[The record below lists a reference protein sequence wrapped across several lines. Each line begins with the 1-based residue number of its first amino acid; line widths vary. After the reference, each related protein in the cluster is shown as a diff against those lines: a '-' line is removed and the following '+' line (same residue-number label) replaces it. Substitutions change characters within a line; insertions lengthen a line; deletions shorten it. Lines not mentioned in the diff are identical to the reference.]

1 MTAPEDEPGA
11 EAAAPWGNGVSGTV
25 NGTVIQAGRV
35 HGGITVVTG
44 ASAPERVVPDQIPP
58 LTVPFV
64 NRRAELALL
73 AADSAPRPHE
83 GEPPGEGSEPHGDED
98 DLVGD
103 RDAVEVGY
111 RVFFGLPGVGKT
123 ALVRKW
129 GRARGTRDRFPDG
142 QLFVDYAGLRGVDGD
157 SAIALARCLRELG
170 VKEEFIPHTL
180 EDRAALYRH
189 HTAGR
194 RLLVVV
200 DDALKAAQVRP
211 LLPQGA
217 GSMLLV
223 TSTRRLGELTLDGAR
238 LTPMAPLD
246 ADAALRL
253 LADRLGPETVH
264 AHREAA
270 LSVVAACGG
279 LPKALDL
286 AAVRLLQRPHLTLPA
301 LARELARESNR
312 LRGLAL
318 RGGPAMSTVLE
329 LTYGEL
335 SQEEA
340 GLYRLLGVLPGRTC
354 EPVTVAAGLGL
365 AAQGGE
371 GEAAELLERLFDAGL
386 LDAAEGGHYRM
397 HDLVRAHA
405 REKAGEVEGAR
416 WADGVV
422 ERVTR
427 ALLLRTA
434 QADRALREDRL
445 RVAVLDEL
453 LAQAPDPFADGAERE
468 RAKRALAWLE
478 AGKYNT
484 LAVLAAAEALGL
496 HGLVWPLAEAQT
508 ALFLH
513 HRHVREWL
521 TSLETGARA
530 AAADLAPAG
539 EARLRSLLSRP
550 LLDLGEDERARAEL
564 ERAAA
569 CAEVA
574 ASPVLSASVLEFS
587 GRYWDR
593 ADPERAVGVY
603 ARAVELNAE
612 AGEERGGALAEFF
625 LGRALVATGRAAEA
639 LPVLERARDVL
650 RGLGEDDRRMAAR
663 AGAAL
668 GDARE
673 ALGDLAGAERE
684 LREAAGELR
693 AVDATYYEAQAR
705 ERLAGLMV
713 REGHLTAARAEALR
727 AYTIYE
733 EGGSPEAGRLRV
745 RMAALLGED
754 VVAGE

>member
-11 EAAAPWGNGVSGTV
+11 DAPGPWGNSVSGTV
-25 NGTVIQAGRV
+25 DGTVVQAGRV

-44 ASAPERVVPDQIPP
+44 KPAPEPVIPDTIPA
-58 LTVPFV
+58 LTTRFI

-73 AADSAPRPHE
+73 TADSAPRPYE
-83 GEPPGEGSEPHGDED
+83 DDPPGDAADPPD
-98 DLVGD
+98 DD
-103 RDAVEVGY
+103 TVEVGY

-123 ALVRKW
+123 ALACRW
-129 GRARGTRDRFPDG
+129 GRAQGTRERFPDG
-142 QLFVDYAGLRGVDGD
+142 RLYVDYAGLRGVDGD

-170 VKEEFIPHTL
+170 VKDEYIPHTL
-180 EDRAALYRH
+180 EDRAALYKRR
-189 HTAGR
+189 TAGR

-200 DDALKAAQVRP
+200 DDALRAAQVRP

-223 TSTRRLGELTLDGAR
+223 TSTRRLFELTLDGAR

-246 ADAALRL
+246 EEAALRL
-253 LADRLGPETVH
+253 LADRLGPETVR

-270 LSVVAACGG
+270 LRVVAACGG
-279 LPKALDL
+279 LPLALHL

-301 LARELARESNR
+301 LARELAGESDR

-318 RGGPAMSTVLE
+318 GGGPAMSGVLE
-329 LTYGEL
+329 LTYSEL
-335 SQEEA
+335 TPREA
-340 GLYRLLGVLPGRTC
+340 GLYRLLGVLPGRTY
-354 EPVTVAAGLGL
+354 EPVTVAAGLSP
-365 AAQGGE
+365 AAGTGE
-371 GEAAELLERLFDAGL
+371 EEAAALLGRLFEAGL
-386 LDAAEGGHYRM
+386 LDAAGDGHYRM

-405 REKAGEVEGAR
+405 REKAGAVEGEG

-434 QADRALREDRL
+434 QADRALRADRL

-453 LAQAPDPFADGAERE
+453 LDGAPDPFADGEGNADGAE
-468 RAKRALAWLE
+468 RALAWLE

-484 LAVLAAAEALGL
+484 LAVLAAAESLGL

-603 ARAVELNAE
+603 SRAVELNAA
-612 AGEERGGALAEFF
+612 AGEERGRALAEFF
-625 LGRALVATGRAAEA
+625 LGRAIAATGRAAEA
-639 LPVLERARDVL
+639 LPVLERARDAL
-650 RGLGEDDRRMAAR
+650 RGLGDRRMAAR
-663 AGAAL
+663 AEAAL
-668 GDARE
+668 GEVRE
-673 ALGDLAGAERE
+673 VLGDLAGAVRE
-684 LREAAGELR
+684 LRRAAEELR

-705 ERLAGLMV
+705 ERLAGLLL
-713 REGHLTAARAEALR
+713 REGRPEAEVRAEALR

-733 EGGSPEAGRLRV
+733 EGGSPEAGRLRA
-745 RMAALLGED
+745 RMTALLGED